1 MKDVKLVIYQTK
13 ISEEI
18 GSLFSAMGSCNPPA
32 LNLGYYEYMFSIAY
46 ECGIRDIVIMISEFV
61 YETRQILGDGSKFG
75 INLFYKIIKDPVT
88 LREAV
93 KRISIDSTT
102 LFIPSDTFLHPDFFR
117 YVKKVTQ
124 SDWTDYTV
132 FSHSDRK
139 DVSIVL
145 VKDLQGNHIFYHLS
159 QNESDINRFN
169 PQKVIKLNIPIRELN
184 SLNSIWNWN
193 LELMEEKWGKINS
206 SIQKNKDDFFV
217 GQGVRISAG
226 AKIYPPVVIGKDSV
240 IEDGAVIGPNVV
252 IGEGCIVSVNTEIT
266 DSYIA
271 PFTFLGEFTRVS
283 EMFVIKKSLIKY
295 DTGDRIHV
303 PEGILIDEVNQVSE
317 GHMNSFLEKFIS
329 AFCLLFF
336 LPIVIVYI
344 LFNFMKKDLFQ
355 NQILKIAGKERDL
368 TGKPEVYNLNTVF
381 INSKIQYISK
391 YFLFWKVIRG
401 DIHLVGN
408 SAFSDSVRYPTGL
421 FTLWESEN
429 NSPPEIEESM
439 ISEEFYIKTRTNFLD
454 FKIFLKSL
462 FRIKQ

>member
-1 MKDVKLVIYQTK
+1 MKTK
-13 ISEEI
+13 TRFFNLLRA
-18 GSLFSAMGSCNPPA
+18 LF
-32 LNLGYYEYMFSIAY
+32 
-46 ECGIRDIVIMISEFV
+46 
-61 YETRQILGDGSKFG
+61 
-75 INLFYKIIKDPVT
+75 KI
-88 LREAV
+88 
-93 KRISIDSTT
+93 
-102 LFIPSDTFLHPDFFR
+102 
-117 YVKKVTQ
+117 
-124 SDWTDYTV
+124 
-132 FSHSDRK
+132 
-139 DVSIVL
+139 
-145 VKDLQGNHIFYHLS
+145 
-159 QNESDINRFN
+159 
-169 PQKVIKLNIPIRELN
+169 
-184 SLNSIWNWN
+184 
-193 LELMEEKWGKINS
+193 
-206 SIQKNKDDFFV
+206 
-217 GQGVRISAG
+217 
-226 AKIYPPVVIGKDSV
+226 
-240 IEDGAVIGPNVV
+240 
-252 IGEGCIVSVNTEIT
+252 
-266 DSYIA
+266 
-271 PFTFLGEFTRVS
+271 
-283 EMFVIKKSLIKY
+283 
-295 DTGDRIHV
+295 
-303 PEGILIDEVNQVSE
+303 
-317 GHMNSFLEKFIS
+317 SFLEKFIS